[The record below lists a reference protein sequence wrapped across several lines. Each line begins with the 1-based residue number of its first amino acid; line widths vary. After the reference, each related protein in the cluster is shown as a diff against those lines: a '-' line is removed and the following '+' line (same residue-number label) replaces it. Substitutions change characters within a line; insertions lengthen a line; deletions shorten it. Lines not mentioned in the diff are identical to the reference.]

1 MVGTAPGADPNIF
14 PLDTPVLIPGDR
26 TLAAQLGKMGTL
38 PWVMEAIFDQT
49 DPLIVMVRVQDA
61 EAATDDSTETATET
75 DGNTEAGGACR

>member
-1 MVGTAPGADPNIF
+1 
-14 PLDTPVLIPGDR
+14 
-26 TLAAQLGKMGTL
+26 MGTL